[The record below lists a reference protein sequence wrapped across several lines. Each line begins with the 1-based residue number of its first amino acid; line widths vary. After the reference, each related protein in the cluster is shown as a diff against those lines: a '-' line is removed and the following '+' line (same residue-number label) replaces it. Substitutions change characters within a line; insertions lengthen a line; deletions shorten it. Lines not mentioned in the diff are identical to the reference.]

1 MGWES
6 DWFLFG
12 LILLK
17 VLMKVDFFVYV
28 FEVFLETATTSPKTK
43 KKTHSRKVDDQRFK
57 FGQFDHRLVSFV
69 DCSFIL
75 ELRSK
80 WWVLLDSSA
89 NDILY

>member
-17 VLMKVDFFVYV
+17 VLVKVDFFVYV

-43 KKTHSRKVDDQRFK
+43 KKRIRGKLMIKDSN
-57 FGQFDHRLVSFV
+57 LVNSIIG
-69 DCSFIL
+69 SL
-75 ELRSK
+75 
-80 WWVLLDSSA
+80 VLL
-89 NDILY
+89 IVHLYWN